1 MGAPPPGLPPQAIA
15 SYMAA
20 AAARGAPAGPPR
32 VRLYGESGTEL
43 VPAALR
49 TAADLGAVVTNLRL
63 LRPSLED
70 GVKRN
75 RQGYELE
82 WILDALGRVGS

>member
-1 MGAPPPGLPPQAIA
+1 MMVKSMISCREARFDTRLVVVAITPP
-15 SYMAA
+15 S
-20 AAARGAPAGPPR
+20 GPPR

-70 GVKRN
+70 VFIHLTGR
-75 RQGYELE
+75 
-82 WILDALGRVGS
+82 ALR

>member
-1 MGAPPPGLPPQAIA
+1 
-15 SYMAA
+15 MAA

-32 VRLYGESGTEL
+32 VRMYGESGTEL

-70 GVKRN
+70 VFIHLTGR
-75 RQGYELE
+75 
-82 WILDALGRVGS
+82 ALR